1 LNKVDGVR
9 LLAKGEVTRAL
20 TIEVSGAS
28 ATAIAAIEAAGGKV
42 TTTVQKAEPKAA

>member
-1 LNKVDGVR
+1 VR

-28 ATAIAAIEAAGGKV
+28 AAAIAAIEQAGGKV
-42 TTTVQKAEPKAA
+42 TTTVAKAETPAA